1 MILFNS
7 LMRKPAKLKNTRYR
21 TGILKYE
28 CANEMQ
34 ANLAS
39 TVQRGQLNLSWTGQT
54 LQVGKPR
61 GHLTL
66 PHTKGSPSRARKTNE
81 NPIPPQE
88 NTLRLQHTVQAPD
101 PRGW

>member
-1 MILFNS
+1 MNTLMILFNS
-7 LMRKPAKLKNTRYR
+7 LMRKPAKLKNSRYR

-54 LQVGKPR
+54 LQVGVILHCCQLSTIYRVVKY
-61 GHLTL
+61 L
-66 PHTKGSPSRARKTNE
+66 KGNE
-81 NPIPPQE
+81 QLEQIN
-88 NTLRLQHTVQAPD
+88 
-101 PRGW
+101 

>member
-7 LMRKPAKLKNTRYR
+7 LMRKPAKLKNTHYR

-34 ANLAS
+34 VNLAS

-54 LQVGKPR
+54 LQVSYFALWSIIYNLQSG
-61 GHLTL
+61 
-66 PHTKGSPSRARKTNE
+66 E
-81 NPIPPQE
+81 VPQ
-88 NTLRLQHTVQAPD
+88 RQ
-101 PRGW
+101 